1 MAKSRRR
8 RPSGS
13 LPSLKRALWATIL
26 YNLGVIEDGTLDHD
40 VKQRACNSLT
50 QTALAYAKVIETHEQ
65 QRAVEELN
73 HLADGN
79 GHRR

>member
-1 MAKSRRR
+1 V
-8 RPSGS
+8 
-13 LPSLKRALWATIL
+13 SLKKALWATIS
-26 YNLGVIEDGTLDHD
+26 YNLDVVEDAELDHEL
-40 VKQRACNSLT
+40 KQRACNSLT
-50 QTALAYAKVIETHEQ
+50 QAALAYAKVIETHEQ

>member
-1 MAKSRRR
+1 
-8 RPSGS
+8 
-13 LPSLKRALWATIL
+13 
-26 YNLGVIEDGTLDHD
+26 
-40 VKQRACNSLT
+40 
-50 QTALAYAKVIETHEQ
+50 VIETHEQ